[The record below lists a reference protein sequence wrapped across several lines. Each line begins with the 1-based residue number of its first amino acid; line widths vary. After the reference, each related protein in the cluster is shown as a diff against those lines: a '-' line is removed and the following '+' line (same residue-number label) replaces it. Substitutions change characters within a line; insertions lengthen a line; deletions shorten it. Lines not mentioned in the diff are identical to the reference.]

1 MKTSTVLSAALAI
14 WLCCSVV
21 ATASAQDH
29 QAGSKEDP
37 QESPNQE
44 AQEGPQAASQGGVLS
59 DSPDDP
65 SNLLPAIEQ
74 RRKLK
79 YSVVA
84 LPAVERLHETV
95 DGAKEDLYEW
105 THLRLAAQFNH
116 LFQFLSEAP
125 LAPDS
130 TWGTASEVDFLAA
143 WELVDRGEP
152 TLGQLYFQLQG
163 RWEYGTTGPER
174 LGVVGLGSLVGT
186 ANTFSA
192 YHPTFLV
199 RNLYWQQG
207 TAEAGWAYRIGKI
220 TPDAMLSTSAHIASP
235 LTFLPTA
242 GTGPFSNALPDSGL
256 GIAGVGHLYD
266 LLRFMVIISD
276 SNADRFNFGDIGA
289 GDFYKA
295 IELGVKVAPRTPKA
309 GYSKVTLWHTDG
321 TEDGE
326 AANGNLGPEGWG
338 FFVKYEQELAAD
350 GRPVVI
356 LRYGK
361 SFNESAFY
369 REQVGAHFVLYDPTP
384 LANMKDDL
392 LGVAFNWAQ
401 AAVSGARGE
410 YNAEVFYR
418 FPLFPQMDMTFSY
431 QGVIH
436 PALDPENGYAS
447 VFSFRFR
454 TTF

>member
-1 MKTSTVLSAALAI
+1 M
-14 WLCCSVV
+14 V
-21 ATASAQDH
+21 ATASAQEPE
-29 QAGSKEDP
+29 AGSKEDS
-37 QESPNQE
+37 QESPDQE
-44 AQEGPQAASQGGVLS
+44 KQEGPPDAPLGILS

-65 SNLLPAIEQ
+65 STLLPAIEQ
-74 RRKLK
+74 RRTMKN
-79 YSVVA
+79 SA
-84 LPAVERLHETV
+84 IGLPGLEWLHETV
-95 DGAKEDLYEW
+95 DHAKDDLYGW
-105 THLRLAAQFNH
+105 THLRLAAQFTH

-130 TWGTASEVDFLAA
+130 TWGTASDVDFLAA
-143 WELVDRGEP
+143 WELVDRGKP
-152 TLGQLYFQLQG
+152 TLGQVYFQLEG

-186 ANTFSA
+186 ANTFAA
-192 YHPTFLV
+192 YVPTFLV

-220 TPDAMLSTSAHIASP
+220 TPDAMLSTSAHISSP
-235 LTFLPTA
+235 MTFLPTA

-256 GIAGVGHLYD
+256 GIAAAGHLYD

-295 IELGVKVAPRTPKA
+295 IELGVRVAPRTEKA

-321 TEDGE
+321 TDDGE

-338 FFVKYEQELAAD
+338 FFIKYEMELADD
-350 GRPVVI
+350 GRPVII

-369 REQVGAHFVLYDPTP
+369 REQVGAHFVLYDVTP
-384 LANMKDDL
+384 LKNLKNDL

-401 AAVSGARGE
+401 SAAVSEARGE

-418 FPLFPQMDMTFSY
+418 FPIIPQMDMTFSY
-431 QGVIH
+431 QSVIN
-436 PALDPENGYAS
+436 PALDPDNGFAS
-447 VFSFRFR
+447 VFGIRFR

>member
-1 MKTSTVLSAALAI
+1 MVT
-14 WLCCSVV
+14 
-21 ATASAQDH
+21 TARAQEPEAD
-29 QAGSKEDP
+29 SKEDP
-37 QESPNQE
+37 KESPDQE
-44 AQEGPQAASQGGVLS
+44 AQEGPKDIPRGALS

-65 SNLLPAIEQ
+65 ENLLLAIEQ
-74 RRKLK
+74 RRTMKNSLV
-79 YSVVA
+79 SVP
-84 LPAVERLHETV
+84 LLEQLHSTI
-95 DGAKEDLYEW
+95 DNAKEDLYDW
-105 THLRLAAQFNH
+105 THLRLALQFNH

-130 TWGTASEVDFLAA
+130 TWGTASDLDFLAA

-152 TLGQLYFQLQG
+152 TLGQVYFQLEG

-174 LGVVGLGSLVGT
+174 LGTVGLGSLVGT
-186 ANTFSA
+186 ANTFAA
-192 YHPTFLV
+192 YVPTFLV

-220 TPDAMLSTSAHIASP
+220 TPDAMLSTSAHISSP
-235 LTFLPTA
+235 ITFLPTA

-256 GIAGVGHLYD
+256 GIAGAGHLYD
-266 LLRFMVIISD
+266 LLRFLVIISD
-276 SNADRFNFGDIGA
+276 ANADRFNFGDLGA

-326 AANGNLGPEGWG
+326 PANGALGPEGWG
-338 FFVKYEQELAAD
+338 FFIKYEQELAAD

-361 SFNESAFY
+361 SFNDSAFY
-369 REQVGAHFVLYDPTP
+369 REQVGAHFVLYDPTG
-384 LANMKDDL
+384 LTRLQNDL

-410 YNAEVFYR
+410 SNVELFYR
-418 FPLFPQMDMTFSY
+418 FPLFPQLDMTLSY
-431 QGVIH
+431 QSVIH
-436 PALDPENGYAS
+436 PALDPDNGFAS

>member
-1 MKTSTVLSAALAI
+1 M
-14 WLCCSVV
+14 
-21 ATASAQDH
+21 
-29 QAGSKEDP
+29 
-37 QESPNQE
+37 
-44 AQEGPQAASQGGVLS
+44 LS

-65 SNLLPAIEQ
+65 SNLLPAIE
-74 RRKLK
+74 RRRNLK

-84 LPAVERLHETV
+84 LPALERLHETV

-105 THLRLAAQFNH
+105 THLRLAAQFTH

-130 TWGTASEVDFLAA
+130 TWGTASDFDFLAA
-143 WELVDRGEP
+143 WELVDRGKP
-152 TLGQLYFQLQG
+152 TLGQVYFQLEG

-174 LGVVGLGSLVGT
+174 LAVVGLGSLVGT
-186 ANTFSA
+186 ANTFAA
-192 YHPTFLV
+192 YVPTFLV

-235 LTFLPTA
+235 ITFLPTA
-242 GTGPFSNALPDSGL
+242 GTGPFSNGLPDSGL

-295 IELGVKVAPRTPKA
+295 IELGVKVAPRTEKA

-326 AANGNLGPEGWG
+326 PANGALGPEGWG
-338 FFVKYEQELAAD
+338 FFLKYEMELADD

-384 LANMKDDL
+384 LANLKNDL
-392 LGVAFNWAQ
+392 LGLAFNWAQ
-401 AAVSGARGE
+401 AASDQARGE
-410 YNAEVFYR
+410 YNLEVFYR
-418 FPLFPQMDMTFSY
+418 FPLFPQFDMTLSY

-436 PALDPENGYAS
+436 PALDPDNGYTS
-447 VFSFRFR
+447 VFGFRFR